1 MFLSLLLTASLSH
14 DTDNKINNKDDHDDD
29 DDEHSSP
36 HQKQKRED
44 GKSREVLNL
53 NNNRISRKP
62 LLDPIPVLPKVTH
75 KVYLD
80 IEVMRKSSHEDAKN
94 EGDVDTYKGRIV
106 LGLFGTH
113 APQMVEN
120 FKALCECTRTDPST
134 TESQSHVATVAR
146 LCYQG
151 STFHRVIPN
160 FMIQGGDIT
169 HHDGT
174 GGATIYGH
182 DIVDESLSIFLNRQ
196 YLLASANKG
205 YRDSNTS
212 QFFITTVKTQWLN
225 GKHVVFGV
233 VLDGQDVVNRIEAL
247 GTNGGKPKRKI
258 SIVDSGVLE
267 LSAQEQNERIPVALS
282 EPFVVRKTEKK

>member
-1 MFLSLLLTASLSH
+1 MVVVCDPQFIYENYGGLLSSCPFLLTTSLCH
-14 DTDNKINNKDDHDDD
+14 ATDNSNA
-29 DDEHSSP
+29 DEHSSP
-36 HQKQKRED
+36 HQEQEHHEK
-44 GKSREVLNL
+44 G
-53 NNNRISRKP
+53 RIARKP
-62 LLDPIPVLPKVTH
+62 LLDPVPMLPRVTQ

-80 IEVMRKSSHEDAKN
+80 IQFPSDEHASG
-94 EGDVDTYKGRIV
+94 EGDVDTYTGRIV

-134 TESQSHVATVAR
+134 TESDATANNPHH
-146 LCYQG
+146 LCYKG
-151 STFHRVIPN
+151 SAFHRVIPN

-182 DIVDESLSIFLNRQ
+182 DIVDESLSILLNRK

-233 VLDGQDVVNRIEAL
+233 VVDGEDVVKRIEAL

-258 SIVDSGVLE
+258 TIMDSGVLE
-267 LSAQEQNERIPVALS
+267 LTTKEQNERIPVALP
-282 EPFVVRKTEKK
+282 EPFVLRKTEKES